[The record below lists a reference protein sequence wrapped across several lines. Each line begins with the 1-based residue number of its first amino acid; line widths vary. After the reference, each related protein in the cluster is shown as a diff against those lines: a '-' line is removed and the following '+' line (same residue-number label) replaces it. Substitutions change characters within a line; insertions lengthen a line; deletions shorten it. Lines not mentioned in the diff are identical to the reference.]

1 MNEIT
6 LSSLILE
13 HRERIKILR
22 FKPNPK
28 GCLGFAYYYY
38 EDAVA
43 YQKWLAMTK
52 RFLALSYPNDKDV
65 IEFEQISKTDLSP
78 TQQKKLLAILEALS
92 LFPTVIPNKQID
104 SSHQDND
111 IRKEAINIT
120 TTINNSQSQTQEQ
133 SLAVQLFVEAI
144 KDELTGRQIK
154 ELKSIVE
161 EAGSDLQKAR
171 FGILTKIKELGLDVA
186 SNILAN
192 IITNPSIWT
201 GW

>member
-13 HRERIKILR
+13 HRERIKILK

-92 LFPTVIPNKQID
+92 VFPTVIPNKQVRP
-104 SSHQDND
+104 HNGDND
-111 IRKEAINIT
+111 VHKEAINIT

-144 KDELTGRQIK
+144 KDELTGRQVK
-154 ELKSIVE
+154 ELKSLVE
-161 EAGSDLQKAR
+161 EAGGDIQKAR
-171 FGILTKIKELGLDVA
+171 SGILTKIKEFGIDVA
-186 SNILAN
+186 SNVLAN

-201 GW
+201 GL